1 MATVS
6 AEAKI
11 LAVKQY
17 YSGEGSLNQIAAK
30 FGVRR
35 STLQKWQLNYDLF
48 GEDGLRH
55 RAGNH
60 HYPAIMKQQTVELYF
75 AQSDEYRGGL
85 QKISATVKITA
96 GAVDHGV

>member
-6 AEAKI
+6 AESKI

-48 GEDGLRH
+48 GEDGLRQPALDSH
-55 RAGNH
+55 TNRSMAG
-60 HYPAIMKQQTVELYF
+60 YKDTKRPAWR
-75 AQSDEYRGGL
+75 D
-85 QKISATVKITA
+85 
-96 GAVDHGV
+96 